1 MHVLFIPSY
10 YPSPKLTITGIFFHD
25 EAVALH
31 EAGHQVGVIVTPRIN
46 VTLEMALQ
54 SGFSSLGAMSR
65 EPSFKDFPVYRMHW
79 GWFPR
84 PVPPLVALLI
94 ASAGERAYQQYCRV
108 HGQPDVIHAHN
119 TFYGGYLAARLAQ
132 KHNLPVVLTEYSSSF
147 LEGLVFLPGQS
158 QIVAYTLRHVDERLV
173 CGSSLIAPLH
183 RYAPEQPIETVGCVV
198 DTEYFT
204 PGDAPTEEKPF
215 VFVIIAQLKE
225 RRKGFDVLLKA
236 FHKAFADRADVEL
249 HIRGHG
255 PLKPEL
261 EQLVETLGLQRQVKF
276 LPMMSRIELR
286 DLIRRSHALV
296 SSSHIETFGVS
307 VAEAMACGKPVVATR
322 SGGPEDFVTPECGL
336 IVEPGNMD
344 AFAEAMAQIRQ
355 NYRQYDPARIRATIV
370 ERYSKAAYVAKLE
383 SSYRRAMERA

>member
-1 MHVLFIPSY
+1 
-10 YPSPKLTITGIFFHD
+10 
-25 EAVALH
+25 
-31 EAGHQVGVIVTPRIN
+31 
-46 VTLEMALQ
+46 MARQ

-94 ASAGERAYQQYCRV
+94 ASAGNRAYEQYCRA

-132 KHNLPVVLTEYSSSF
+132 KHKLPYVLTEYSSSF
-147 LEGLVFLPGQS
+147 LEGLVFLPGQA
-158 QIVAYTLRHVDERLV
+158 QIVAHTLRKADVRLV

-204 PGDAPTEEKPF
+204 PGDTPIEDKPF
-215 VFVIIAQLKE
+215 VFLIIAQLKE
-225 RRKGFDVLLKA
+225 RRKGFDVLLKS
-236 FHKAFADRADVEL
+236 FHKAFANRSDVEL

-261 EQLVETLGLQRQVKF
+261 DKLIETLGLQQVKF

-286 DLIRRSHALV
+286 DLVRRSHALV
-296 SSSHIETFGVS
+296 SSSTIETFGVS
-307 VAEAMACGKPVVATR
+307 VAEAMACGKPVVTTR
-322 SGGPEDFVTPECGL
+322 SGGPEDFVTEECGL
-336 IVEPGNMD
+336 VVEPGDVD
-344 AFAEAMAQIRQ
+344 AFAAAMVQLRQ

-383 SSYRRAMERA
+383 SAYRRAMEKS